1 MADKPKDSPPIDF
14 AGLNKALLGR
24 IVSLLQEWLSDG
36 KKDGH
41 EWVCH
46 SVWRHEK
53 TASLKVSLEGVNA
66 GKWADFGGEH
76 RGNDL
81 VGLYAAIHGLSN
93 GQAAVDLAHRYGLER
108 EANVVK
114 PRPDS
119 LPPAPPPPPPS
130 PPASSSPT
138 QPDSWEAQVPVP
150 DWALKPTFKH
160 KHYQPDAIVHK
171 AAYSV
176 GGQLLGYVIRFRRSG
191 GNKLTL
197 PYTWCASARDGG
209 AQWYWKM
216 WSDPRPLYY
225 PGGSHPGERTVVVVE
240 GELKAE
246 VLQHLL
252 DARAPN
258 VYCVV
263 SWPGGSNSWKKALWE
278 WLAGSTVIL
287 WPDCDSKRVS
297 LTNAEKKAIGD
308 DKAALDEAQA
318 KKPYLP
324 AEKQTGMKAMLG
336 VGALL
341 RDSHACTVS
350 LLPIPEPGV
359 VADGWD
365 CRDAI
370 EVDGWDFDRVLAFF
384 GQAQPLPAPADPEP
398 DAPAPEAAAA
408 GDGGGAGKKS
418 REGPADAGDEE
429 GGDKMPW
436 WLRPYWDGEKG
447 RWLVSR
453 KLVIAALTHDE
464 DLKGILGLNLLS
476 NNIEARRAWP
486 WKYGKAGPITGAIDL
501 LLGRYLSLTY
511 GLPSINRAALSEAIE
526 TVAHENQFHPVRDYL
541 EALSAPR
548 GRGLIDK
555 WLLIIIGETP
565 STLKPALFEYLSLV
579 GRYWLLG
586 MVNRVMDPGCQ
597 FDYCPVLEGKGGL
610 RKTTMVKT
618 LATIPWFGNTHFEI
632 GRGKEGQEQV
642 QGLWLYEL
650 AELANFGKSEINLIK
665 AFISATTDR
674 YRPSYGRIVESFDRQ
689 CVMVGTTNERTY
701 LRDRTGNRR
710 FWPIPVRH
718 RIDIDWLVR
727 HRDELFAEAYQIYLQ
742 GGEAAQFFPDVDVE
756 NRLFVPMQETRL
768 VETAVMSELLH
779 VLTRVPNATAL
790 GTLVNN
796 LVPFVTL
803 SQLTMALGV
812 DAAKSSASLEGQIKS
827 WMEEQ
832 GWERKKKQ
840 INGVRAWGYERPKDW
855 PPVGSDDEDEA
866 DAAGGVVPVPTV
878 PPAPTE
884 PYHGDADDAPF

>member
-1 MADKPKDSPPIDF
+1 MVDSSKDNPPIDF
-14 AGLNKALLGR
+14 AGLNSALLSR
-24 IVSLLQEWLSDG
+24 IGPLLSEWLSDG
-36 KKDGH
+36 KKEGH

-46 SVWRHEK
+46 SVWRVEK
-53 TASLKVSLEGVNA
+53 SASLKVAIEGERI
-66 GKWADFGGEH
+66 GKWADFGGDH

-81 VGLYAAIHGLSN
+81 VSLYAAIRGMSN
-93 GQAAVDLAHRYGLER
+93 GAAAVDLAHRYGLER
-108 EANVVK
+108 EANVLK

-119 LPPAPPPPPPS
+119 MPPAPPPPPPLPAAS
-130 PPASSSPT
+130 KPASE
-138 QPDSWEAQVPVP
+138 DNWRAQMPVP
-150 DWALKPTFKH
+150 EYAPQPPFKH
-160 KHYQPDAIVHK
+160 KHYQLDDIVHK
-171 AAYSV
+171 AAFMV
-176 GGQLLGYVIRFRRSG
+176 DGQLLGYVIRFKRSDG
-191 GNKLTL
+191 SKLPI
-197 PYTWCASARDGG
+197 PYTWCVSEKDGG
-209 AQWYWKM
+209 GQWYWKF

-225 PGGSHPGERTVVVVE
+225 PSGGHPGTRTVVVVE
-240 GELKAE
+240 GELKAD
-246 VLQHLL
+246 VLQQLL

-263 SWPGGSNSWKKALWE
+263 SWPGGSNSWKKASWQ
-278 WLAGSTVIL
+278 WLVGATVLL
-287 WPDCDSKRVS
+287 WPDCDGKRVA
-297 LTNAEKKAIGD
+297 LTNKEKKEIGD
-308 DKAALDEAQA
+308 NAADLEAAQA
-318 KKPYLP
+318 KKPYLEP
-324 AEKQTGMKAMLG
+324 DKQAGMKAMLG

-341 RDSHACTVS
+341 RDTHSCTVS
-350 LLPIPEPGV
+350 LLPIPEPGQ
-359 VADGWD
+359 AEDGWD

-370 EVDGWDFDRVLAFF
+370 ETDGWDFDRVLTFF
-384 GQAQPLPAPADPEP
+384 ARAQPFVATAAEPPAAV
-398 DAPAPEAAAA
+398 AAA
-408 GDGGGAGKKS
+408 GGSGGGDGKTA
-418 REGPADAGDEE
+418 RESPADAGD
-429 GGDKMPW
+429 GDGDDKRPW
-436 WLRPYWDGEKG
+436 WLRPYWDADKG

-453 KLVIAALTHDE
+453 KLVIAALTHDDALK
-464 DLKGILGLNLLS
+464 DLLGLNLLS
-476 NNIEARRAWP
+476 NNIEARKVWP
-486 WKYGKAGPITGAIDL
+486 WRYGKVGPITGAVDL
-501 LLGRYLSLTY
+501 LLGRYLSVTY

-526 TVAHENQFHPVRDYL
+526 TIAHENQFHPIREYL
-541 EALSAPR
+541 EALPEPR
-548 GRGLIDK
+548 GRGLINK

-565 STLKPALFEYLSLV
+565 DTLSKSVFEYLSLV

-618 LATIPWFGNTHFEI
+618 LATVPWFGNTHFEI

-710 FWPIPVRH
+710 FWPVPVRH

-727 HRDELFAEAYQIYLQ
+727 HRDELYAEAFQLHLQ
-742 GGEAAQFFPDVDVE
+742 GEQFFPDVDVE
-756 NRLFVPMQETRL
+756 ERLFVPMQEQRL

-779 VLTRVPNATAL
+779 ILTRPPTSTGIGAV
-790 GTLVNN
+790 VND

-812 DAAKSSASLEGQIKS
+812 DAAKSNASLEGQIKS

-832 GWERKKKQ
+832 GWERKKRQ

-855 PPVGSDDEDEA
+855 PPIEADDDG
-866 DAAGGVVPVPTV
+866 DAAGTKMPSTTQ
-878 PPAPTE
+878 PPAPSE

>member
-1 MADKPKDSPPIDF
+1 MSEHSKDSPPIDF
-14 AGLNKALLGR
+14 AGLNQALLGR
-24 IVSLLQEWLSDG
+24 ISALLGEWLSDG
-36 KKDGH
+36 KKEGH

-46 SVWRHEK
+46 SVWRVEK
-53 TASLKVSLEGVNA
+53 SASLKVAMEGERI
-66 GKWADFGGEH
+66 GKWADFGGDH

-81 VGLYAAIHGLSN
+81 VSLYAAIRGMSN
-93 GQAAVDLAHRYGLER
+93 GAAAVDLAHRYGLER
-108 EANVVK
+108 EANVLK

-119 LPPAPPPPPPS
+119 MPPAPPPPPPQ
-130 PPASSSPT
+130 PAASKPVSE
-138 QPDSWEAQVPVP
+138 DHWRAQMPVP
-150 DWALKPTFKH
+150 EYAPQPPFKH
-160 KHYQPDAIVHK
+160 KHYPLDAIVHK
-171 AAYSV
+171 AAFMV
-176 GGQLLGYVIRFRRSG
+176 DGQLLGYVVRFKRSDG
-191 GNKLTL
+191 SKLPI
-197 PYTWCASARDGG
+197 PYTWCVSEKDGG
-209 AQWYWKM
+209 GQWYWKF

-225 PGGSHPGERTVVVVE
+225 PSGSHPGTRTVIVVE
-240 GELKAE
+240 GELKAD
-246 VLQHLL
+246 VLQQLL

-263 SWPGGSNSWKKALWE
+263 SWPGGSNSWKKASWQ
-278 WLAGSTVIL
+278 WLAGSTVLL
-287 WPDCDSKRVS
+287 WPDCDGKRIA
-297 LTNAEKKAIGD
+297 LTNKEKKEIGD
-308 DKAALDEAQA
+308 IATDLEAAQA
-318 KKPYLP
+318 KKPYL
-324 AEKQTGMKAMLG
+324 AADKQAGMKAMLS

-341 RDSHACTVS
+341 RDSHACSVS
-350 LLPIPEPGV
+350 LLTIPEPGQV
-359 VADGWD
+359 EDGWD

-370 EVDGWDFDRVLAFF
+370 ETDGWDFERVLTFF
-384 GQAQPLPAPADPEP
+384 ASAQPLVAEPAEP
-398 DAPAPEAAAA
+398 SAAAAAAA
-408 GDGGGAGKKS
+408 GGSGGGDGKIA
-418 REGPADAGDEE
+418 RESPADAGD
-429 GGDKMPW
+429 GDGDEKRPW
-436 WLRPYWDGEKG
+436 WLRPYWDADKG

-453 KLVIAALTHDE
+453 KLVIAALTHDDALR
-464 DLKGILGLNLLS
+464 DLLGLNLLS
-476 NNIEARRAWP
+476 NNIEARKAWP
-486 WKYGKAGPITGAIDL
+486 WRYGKVGPITGAVDL
-501 LLGRYLSLTY
+501 LLGRYLSVTY

-526 TVAHENQFHPVRDYL
+526 TIAHENQFHPIREYL
-541 EALSAPR
+541 EALPEPR

-565 STLKPALFEYLSLV
+565 DTLSKPVFEYLSLV

-618 LATIPWFGNTHFEI
+618 LATVPWFGNTHFEI

-710 FWPIPVRH
+710 FWPVPVRH
-718 RIDIDWLVR
+718 RIDIDWLVK
-727 HRDELFAEAYQIYLQ
+727 HRDEMYAEAYQLHLQ
-742 GGEAAQFFPDVDVE
+742 GEQFFPDVDVE
-756 NRLFVPMQETRL
+756 ERLFVPMQEQRL

-779 VLTRVPNATAL
+779 ILTRPPTSTGIGAV
-790 GTLVNN
+790 VND

-812 DAAKSSASLEGQIKS
+812 DAAKSNASLEGQIKS

-832 GWERKKKQ
+832 GWERKKRQ

-855 PPVGSDDEDEA
+855 PPIDTEDDG
-866 DAAGGVVPVPTV
+866 DAAGMKMPTASQ
-878 PPAPTE
+878 PPAPSE